1 MYGTVEWVNVTDYLG
16 KVKKSAEF
24 ENVVFVF
31 KAGVTF
37 LCRERLK
44 RKKTKVYFCFYDV
57 IQLLLHVPGLRRN
70 SDSSVCYINPF
81 CPNKRPGV
89 IRYCHSLSDNA

>member
-1 MYGTVEWVNVTDYLG
+1 MNAVFFQPIELNVGDLQMYGTVEWVNANDHLG
-16 KVKKSAEF
+16 KVKKSTEF

-44 RKKTKVYFCFYDV
+44 RKKSKVF
-57 IQLLLHVPGLRRN
+57 L
-70 SDSSVCYINPF
+70 
-81 CPNKRPGV
+81 
-89 IRYCHSLSDNA
+89 

>member
-44 RKKTKVYFCFYDV
+44 RKKTKVYFYFYDV
-57 IQLLLHVPGLRRN
+57 INIFFMCLV
-70 SDSSVCYINPF
+70 SS
-81 CPNKRPGV
+81 GT
-89 IRYCHSLSDNA
+89 L

>member
-1 MYGTVEWVNVTDYLG
+1 MYGTVEWVNVTDHLG

-24 ENVVFVF
+24 ENIVFVF

-44 RKKTKVYFCFYDV
+44 RKKSKVTHKERLKKKDFLNCWE
-57 IQLLLHVPGLRRN
+57 
-70 SDSSVCYINPF
+70 
-81 CPNKRPGV
+81 
-89 IRYCHSLSDNA
+89 

>member
-1 MYGTVEWVNVTDYLG
+1 MYGTVEWVNANDHLG
-16 KVKKSAEF
+16 KVKKSTEF

-44 RKKTKVYFCFYDV
+44 RKKSKVVVYFCYLTRF
-57 IQLLLHVPGLRRN
+57 R
-70 SDSSVCYINPF
+70 SVF
-81 CPNKRPGV
+81 KK
-89 IRYCHSLSDNA
+89 